1 MKLADAKFK
10 KEFLKA
16 KQSNRDML
24 NRSALTGMI
33 DPNAIQLGKSP
44 DRSKNMSV
52 YEQRQINGPLLQP
65 SKSPYLGSSNI
76 TGSGQ
81 NKKKA

>member
-24 NRSALTGMI
+24 NRSALNGMI

-52 YEQRQINGPLLQP
+52 YEQRQINGPLIQP
-65 SKSPYLGSSNI
+65 NKSPYLGSSNV
-76 TGSGQ
+76 TGSG
-81 NKKKA
+81 